1 MSRLESLPDEL
12 LLLIASF
19 ATSQSTIAALARTS
33 HRLYSICDSCL
44 YRWNVVNGQSWALD
58 WAAEHENMVTFQK
71 ALDAGAPL
79 PVEYSDEELTSRPV
93 SFSSMELHDFRPHPL
108 TLAARGGH
116 ETVIRFIIGKGAS
129 PDMIDSDGLTLLSV
143 AAIYGHVSLTRAL
156 LALGA
161 QQDIPF
167 PGRRP
172 LTLASYR
179 GHKEVAAILLCD
191 LENHYNTEALEDQVK
206 QALLEAIRNRQKE
219 IVQLLISHGAAL
231 NFFYSFGETPLNT
244 AAKKGDTDILLLLLK
259 HGADPDR
266 VSNWRTGHAA
276 LTKAVL
282 HNQKEA
288 ALILVQHTERLHC
301 TRALSFAVQKDDT
314 QMCESLLKKGAA
326 PDFSLSDLAGH
337 WEEYDLSHDWV
348 QPIVYA
354 VQSQDILLLDHGA
367 DVNVKCPGWPKT
379 GYDVAY
385 SHILFWSVEKQHEE
399 IVDFL
404 LERGADPN
412 VVDSINRPPLSYAI
426 QRGNEYIIKTLLDH
440 GANPYRAVDRTGK
453 RVLSYWE
460 VGTSIRTMVEEAE
473 KSWPGEP

>member
-12 LLLIASF
+12 LLLITSF
-19 ATSQSTIAALARTS
+19 TTSEFTIAALARSS

-44 YRWNVVNGQSWALD
+44 YQWNVVHGQSWALD
-58 WAAEHENMVTFQK
+58 WAAEHGNMVTFQK

-79 PVEYSDEELTSRPV
+79 PVEYSDEELTNRPV

-116 ETVIRFIIGKGAS
+116 EAIIR
-129 PDMIDSDGLTLLSV
+129 
-143 AAIYGHVSLTRAL
+143 
-156 LALGA
+156 A

-172 LTLASYR
+172 LILASYR

-206 QALLEAIRNRQKE
+206 QELLEAIRNRQKE

-259 HGADPDR
+259 HGADPNR
-266 VSNWRTGHAA
+266 VLSRRTGHAA
-276 LTKAVL
+276 LAEAVL
-282 HNQKEA
+282 HNQEEA

-326 PDFSLSDLAGH
+326 PDFSLSELAGH
-337 WEEYDLSHDWV
+337 SLKDDVTHVWV
-348 QPIVYA
+348 QPIVYV
-354 VQSQDILLLDHGA
+354 VQSQDIRLVEMLLDHGA

-385 SHILFWSVEKQHEE
+385 SHILF
-399 IVDFL
+399 
-404 LERGADPN
+404 
-412 VVDSINRPPLSYAI
+412 
-426 QRGNEYIIKTLLDH
+426 
-440 GANPYRAVDRTGK
+440 
-453 RVLSYWE
+453 
-460 VGTSIRTMVEEAE
+460 
-473 KSWPGEP
+473 